1 MSGLEF
7 RIRHPDGRLEQL
19 VVDSDR
25 VRVGSGAHCEI
36 RLPADQAAVE
46 HVLVTYH
53 GGGVQV
59 QARALNPAPTVNGS
73 AFTQTQIMPDSILGI
88 GQMQMMI
95 SVVEIADNVNV
106 IKKKQE
112 KTNPLTYV
120 LAVVVVPL
128 ALFVIFDDAS
138 ADSAASMPTETPALW
153 PAGSASCPQSA
164 ADQALAV
171 ARDKK
176 VVAEGKRE
184 RSPFHIQDGVAAV
197 PLFEMAAACFTIA
210 GDREQAA
217 LMSSYGEK
225 LKKQLN
231 DEYDAH
237 RVRLEHLLNV
247 RDMRTAQKEV
257 KLLLAML
264 EGQQGPYVIWLQN
277 LDRRL
282 ALKLGK
288 VKGK

>member
-7 RIRHPDGRLEQL
+7 RIRHPDGRAEQL

-25 VRVGSGAHCEI
+25 VRIGSGAHCEI

-46 HVLVTYH
+46 HVMVTNM

-59 QARALNPAPTVNGS
+59 QALALSPPPTVNGS
-73 AFTQTQIMPDSILGI
+73 PFTQTQLVPDSILGV
-88 GQMQMMI
+88 GMVQMMI
-95 SVVEIADNVNV
+95 SVVEVADNANV
-106 IKKKQE
+106 IKKKEE

-120 LAVVVVPL
+120 LALVAVPL
-128 ALFVIFDDAS
+128 ALFVIFDD
-138 ADSAASMPTETPALW
+138 SAAETGGNMPKEVPALFSDK
-153 PAGSASCPQSA
+153 PAACPQSA

-171 ARDKK
+171 ARDTKII
-176 VVAEGKRE
+176 AEGKRE
-184 RSPFHIQDGVAAV
+184 RSPFRVQDGVASV
-197 PLFEMAAACFTIA
+197 PLFETASACFKVGGDAELTSQTADA
-210 GDREQAA
+210 GA
-217 LMSSYGEK
+217 K
-225 LKKQLN
+225 LKKQLTE
-231 DEYDAH
+231 EYGAH
-237 RVRLEHLLNV
+237 RVRLEHSLSV
-247 RDMRTAQKEV
+247 RDNRTAQKEV
-257 KLLLAML
+257 KTLLAML

>member
-1 MSGLEF
+1 M
-7 RIRHPDGRLEQL
+7 I
-19 VVDSDR
+19 VDSDR

-46 HVLVTYH
+46 HVLVTSP

-73 AFTQTQIMPDSILGI
+73 PFTQTQLVPDSILGI
-88 GQMQMMI
+88 GQVQMMI
-95 SVVEIADNVNV
+95 SVVEISDNANV
-106 IKKKQE
+106 IKKKEE
-112 KTNPLTYV
+112 KTGALTYV
-120 LAVVVVPL
+120 LAIAAVPL
-128 ALFVIFDDAS
+128 AIFVLFDEAPL
-138 ADSAASMPTETPALW
+138 DSTSSIPKEIPALW
-153 PAGSASCPQSA
+153 PDKPETCPQTS

-176 VVAEGKRE
+176 IIAEGKRE
-184 RSPFHIQDGVAAV
+184 RSPFRVQDGVAAV
-197 PLFEMAAACFTIA
+197 PLFEVAAACFRVG
-210 GDREQAA
+210 GDADTAA
-217 LMSSYGEK
+217 LMVESGSR

-231 DEYDAH
+231 EEYDAH
-237 RVRLEHLLNV
+237 RIRLEHVLNV
-247 RDMRTAQKEV
+247 RDTRTAQKEV
-257 KLLLAML
+257 KTLLAML
-264 EGQQGPYVIWLQN
+264 EGQQGPYMIWLQN

>member
-7 RIRHPDGRLEQL
+7 RIRYPDGRTEQL

-46 HVLVTYH
+46 HVLVTFL

-59 QARALNPAPTVNGS
+59 QALALSPPPTVNGS
-73 AFTQTQIMPDSILGI
+73 PFTQTQLVPDSILGV
-88 GQMQMMI
+88 GMVQMMI
-95 SVVEIADNVNV
+95 SVVEVADNANV
-106 IKKKQE
+106 IKKKEE
-112 KTNPLTYV
+112 KTSPLTYL
-120 LAVVVVPL
+120 LAIVAVPL
-128 ALFVIFDDAS
+128 ALFVIFDEES
-138 ADSAASMPTETPALW
+138 VGGAASIPKEVPELW
-153 PAGSASCPQSA
+153 PKQPATCPQTA

-184 RSPFHIQDGVAAV
+184 RSPFRIQDGVAAV
-197 PLFEMAAACFTIA
+197 PLFETAAACFSAA
-210 GDREQAA
+210 GDAEQAA
-217 LMSSYGEK
+217 LMNASASK
-225 LKKQLN
+225 LRAQLN
-231 DEYDAH
+231 EEYGAH
-237 RVRLEHLLNV
+237 QVRLEHVLNV
-247 RDMRTAQKEV
+247 KDLRTAQKEV
-257 KLLLAML
+257 KTLLAML
-264 EGQQGPYVIWLQN
+264 EGQTGPYVIYLQN

-288 VKGK
+288 VKRK